1 MKRVLRITLV
11 TGEVDE
17 LDLTTYMLQA
27 KVPLGASAIDPAY
40 IMITKDIA
48 THGFLAKPEGS
59 KHPKWIAPS
68 LIKCIEIVFDLN

>member
-27 KVPLGASAIDPAY
+27 KVPLGSSAIDLAY

-48 THGFLAKPEGS
+48 THGFLAKPQTG
-59 KHPKWIAPS
+59 KHPTWIAPS
-68 LIKCIEIVFDLN
+68 QIKSIEIVFELN

>member
-40 IMITKDIA
+40 IMITQ
-48 THGFLAKPEGS
+48 
-59 KHPKWIAPS
+59 
-68 LIKCIEIVFDLN
+68 IKCIEIVFDLN